1 MLVGSAEPSNY
12 RPWFCN
18 KRDFFQNSAERQS
31 RGGLKML
38 LNEFVV
44 KEAVKEI
51 VSSYEINEE
60 NVEKF
65 VDRATKFFMKKQ
77 ELKIGKEDMESLSE
91 KEDYTPPFDINDVK
105 AAISSTLERIE
116 EEIELEGSMDDMLH
130 YYVKS
135 EEKFEDLIKSF
146 T

>member
-1 MLVGSAEPSNY
+1 
-12 RPWFCN
+12 
-18 KRDFFQNSAERQS
+18 
-31 RGGLKML
+31 ML